1 MRDSDGVGSISRY
14 WNSCATPTPDLPKRD
29 AKTDHPATPR
39 NADAAA
45 GGARPVT
52 ETASARGEEII

>member
-1 MRDSDGVGSISRY
+1 LAVSPDTGAAVQ
-14 WNSCATPTPDLPKRD
+14 TPAPDLPKRD
-29 AKTDHPATPR
+29 AKTDHPATRR

-52 ETASARGEEII
+52 ETASARGEEMI